1 MSWNFLFGRIG
12 KFRMVF
18 KFINMVQILFVGVE
32 VSINFNVELW
42 NKMRME
48 IRVRD

>member
-1 MSWNFLFGRIG
+1 MSWKFLFAILG

-32 VSINFNVELW
+32 VSINVNVSLW
-42 NKMRME
+42 SKMRMDE
-48 IRVRD
+48 IL